1 MGENIRISGFL
12 IGAFLMAFQ
21 LSGSEDGLVDETP
34 VVADPVS
41 VVRLTYENDLR
52 IAAARYEMEAAQY
65 QFERFERRLSQFV
78 PMKLDTTI
86 QRESES
92 SIRHG
97 IREKERVDQGET
109 SIGFEK
115 EFFDGKKIE
124 AGVGAQAFSEEGAE
138 FGNPFFQGELEMPLF
153 SSFTR
158 LERITERSFEE
169 SEMLEAWLDFIDRVS
184 ESANESQEVY
194 FVLQRSKNRREIALE
209 AMDDLRLLAIED
221 GTTNRGSRDVAQIEG
236 LILEY
241 QSDAVQNQGLLESD
255 MIELHD
261 RLGLESL
268 ELGEIDFLDYYGEY
282 YYGRSYLEENLE
294 NLIQEAL
301 SSDIEIQI
309 REIALR
315 NAELKKRLAK
325 QGKWDII
332 GKLFGRYDFDRR
344 GDDPSR
350 KREFFVG
357 TGVSIRRNDPRLLLL
372 SLKQADAEIRRFE
385 VEIMF
390 RKRQVGNLITRLV
403 SEARN
408 LRSLTR
414 EHAASRLARKAV
426 FEQKRVD
433 YLDGSESIENL
444 LDARDDLYSTDR
456 NLIETLDDFY
466 SVIVNLD
473 GASGFYFRELANQL
487 NNLNMVDSYISDD
500 QIEESAAIRGS
511 TFTRSS
517 P

>member
-1 MGENIRISGFL
+1 MRILGSL
-12 IGAFLMAFQ
+12 VIAIAAVLP
-21 LSGSEDGLVDETP
+21 LSGSTEELIEDSRAF
-34 VVADPVS
+34 ADPVS
-41 VVRLTYENDLR
+41 VVRLTYENNLR

-78 PMKLDTTI
+78 PMKVDSTV

-92 SIRHG
+92 SLNNG
-97 IREKERVDQGET
+97 KREEDRIDQNET

-124 AGVGAQAFSEEGAE
+124 AGVGAQAFSEGGAE

-169 SEMLEAWLDFIDRVS
+169 SEMLEAWLDFIDRVN

-209 AMDDLRLLAIED
+209 AMDDLRSLIYGDEMVE
-221 GTTNRGSRDVAQIEG
+221 RSSRDIAQIEG

-255 MIELHD
+255 LIELHD

-268 ELGEIDFLDYYGEY
+268 RLDQVEFVDYYGEY
-282 YYGRSYLEENLE
+282 YYGREYLEKNLDS
-294 NLIQEAL
+294 LIQEAL
-301 SSDIEIQI
+301 ASDIEIQI

-332 GKLFGRYDFDRR
+332 GKLFGRYDFDRQ
-344 GDDPSR
+344 GDAPSR

-357 TGVSIRRNDPRLLLL
+357 TGVSIRRNDPKLLLL
-372 SLKQADAEIRRFE
+372 SLKQADAEIRRFDA
-385 VEIMF
+385 EIMF

-408 LRSLTR
+408 LRELSG
-414 EHAASRLARKAV
+414 EHAASRLARRAV
-426 FEQKRVD
+426 FEQKRLD
-433 YLDGSESIENL
+433 YMEGEESIENL

-473 GASGFYFRELANQL
+473 GASGFYFRELAAQL
-487 NNLNMVDSYISDD
+487 KSLNMVESYISDD
-500 QIEESAAIRGS
+500 QMKESPVMKRS
-511 TFTRSS
+511 TFTQSNR
-517 P
+517 